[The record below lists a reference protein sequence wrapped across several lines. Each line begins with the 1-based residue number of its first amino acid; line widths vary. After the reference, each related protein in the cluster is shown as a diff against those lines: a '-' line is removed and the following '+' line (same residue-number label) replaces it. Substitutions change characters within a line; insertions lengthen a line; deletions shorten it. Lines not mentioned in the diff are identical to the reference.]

1 MKSFVYL
8 GLAILFEVFGSTML
22 KLSKGLTVLTPS
34 IGVAIGFLVSFA
46 FFGFALKKLELS
58 TAYAIWSGLGTAA
71 TAGVGVLLFQEALG
85 FLKIIAL
92 LLGSQHFFGQF
103 AKPLLKGARFPSAS
117 ATVWG

>member
-8 GLAILFEVFGSTML
+8 GLAIFFEVFGSTML

-92 LLGSQHFFGQF
+92 LFIIVGVYILNKSKNTLEKRQT
-103 AKPLLKGARFPSAS
+103 KDMLL
-117 ATVWG
+117 